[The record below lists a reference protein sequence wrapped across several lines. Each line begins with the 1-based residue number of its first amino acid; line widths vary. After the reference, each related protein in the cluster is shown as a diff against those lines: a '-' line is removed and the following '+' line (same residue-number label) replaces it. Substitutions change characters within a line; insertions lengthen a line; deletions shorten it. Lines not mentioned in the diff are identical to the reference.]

1 MICKC
6 PGCKDRAGYAL
17 RMGQDGNLH
26 LEETPHGDFCQKH
39 ARETHS
45 ITRLRLR
52 IPLNYGHA
60 DRSS

>member
-17 RMGQDGNLH
+17 RMGQDGGLR
-26 LEETPHGDFCQKH
+26 LEETPHGDFCEKH
-39 ARETHS
+39 AHESHS

-52 IPLNYGHA
+52 IPLTNGYPN
-60 DRSS
+60 SSS